1 MSRVVV
7 ESDVDDISASK
18 QSRFPADFTEQQR
31 AWVRDIA
38 AKIKQQ
44 RQDAKLQ
51 SPAKRPAT

>member
-18 QSRFPADFTEQQR
+18 QSQFSADFTDQQR

-38 AKIKQQ
+38 AKIRQQ

-51 SPAKRPAT
+51 SPPKPPAT